1 MARRKIL
8 PGIVV
13 VHDSEGVSFHC
24 DGEPIEDM
32 EFSWEDLEDADLV
45 NEVAEELVEYI
56 DGDEIEDIEN
66 PVAMVMR
73 ELKRLHREYGSQ
85 KGEEEEFAGEGE
97 EEEAEEGEE
106 EEDEGYEE

>member
-13 VHDSEGVSFHC
+13 VHDKDGVSFHC

-32 EFSWEDLEDADLV
+32 EFSWEDLDDADLV

-66 PVAMVMR
+66 PVATVFR
-73 ELKRLHREYGSQ
+73 ELRRLRREYGAQ
-85 KGEEEEFAGEGE
+85 KGEEEEEFAAEPE
-97 EEEAEEGEE
+97 EEEEE

>member
-32 EFSWEDLEDADLV
+32 EFSWEDLEDSDLV

-66 PVAMVMR
+66 PVATVMR
-73 ELKRLHREYGSQ
+73 ELKRLHREYGAQ
-85 KGEEEEFAGEGE
+85 KGGEEEFAAEAE
-97 EEEAEEGEE
+97 EEEEE
-106 EEDEGYEE
+106 EEDDDGSFEE